1 MSNTTKLTITKIHRS
16 NKDKEGKELI
26 GKNGRPYTRVGIK
39 TMQYGEKWLSG
50 FENRQNANWK
60 EGDSVEVIVEQKGEY
75 LNFRTISIDERVDE
89 LEKRMNN
96 VERVAGVVKPKDE
109 AEPLDRELDVENLP
123 F

>member
-1 MSNTTKLTITKIHRS
+1 MNTTKLTLTKVHRS

-75 LNFRTISIDERVDE
+75 LNFRTVSLDERVEE
-89 LEKRMNN
+89 LEA
-96 VERVAGVVKPKDE
+96 RVSKLEGKKPLDE
-109 AEPLDRELDVENLP
+109 AEPLDKELKPEDFP